1 MPNRQVIDK
10 PLGTTASA
18 ALLSSMLYLAVAVV
32 GISAAAPL
40 SAHELR
46 SSNLHIHEDAVEDD
60 IVVLGQR
67 VRQGPQLLI
76 SDTIHSQQPSID
88 QAAAGIIMPDADS
101 SSVDPVGT
109 DRAGAMRASR
119 PR

>member
-1 MPNRQVIDK
+1 MLNCRVNAQF
-10 PLGTTASA
+10 LRAAASTAS
-18 ALLSSMLYLAVAVV
+18 LFSMLYLAVAVV

-60 IVVLGQR
+60 IVVLGHR
-67 VRQGPQLLI
+67 VRHGPQLLI
-76 SDTIHSQQPSID
+76 SETIHSQQPSID
-88 QAAAGIIMPDADS
+88 QAAAGIIMPGADS
-101 SSVDPVGT
+101 SLVDRVGT

>member
-1 MPNRQVIDK
+1 MPNRRVIDK
-10 PLGTTASA
+10 PLGATASA
-18 ALLSSMLYLAVAVV
+18 ALLSPMLYLAAAVINLSV
-32 GISAAAPL
+32 AAPL

-60 IVVLGQR
+60 IVVLGHR
-67 VRQGPQLLI
+67 VRHGPQLLI
-76 SDTIHSQQPSID
+76 SETIHSQQLSID

-101 SSVDPVGT
+101 SSVDPVRT
-109 DRAGAMRASR
+109 ERTGAMRASR